1 MISFPPAWRR
11 SFYSIKEAS
20 LGWCTWGWK
29 VFYVTYLGWVLEL
42 GSRRQEWR
50 PHPLNRSRFHWHPAI
65 DYSAGSLAIIF
76 RTARQ
81 FFSCRSAIEFR
92 LLIELHLMLGSY
104 WICIDYS
111 PLQPR
116 HSSWSSPR
124 GVLVYLR
131 FDISFHLLH
140 KLTKRIRRK
149 IPWAWKAGDFKRTAT
164 SEIENFHRHSNRF
177 TKHRM

>member
-1 MISFPPAWRR
+1 MTTNDDAFITWERHHYDDAREGEKCFMSHTWDGCLSWVTVDKSDDLTPLHR
-11 SFYSIKEAS
+11 S
-20 LGWCTWGWK
+20 
-29 VFYVTYLGWVLEL
+29 
-42 GSRRQEWR
+42 Q
-50 PHPLNRSRFHWHPAI
+50 FHWKPAI

-111 PLQPR
+111 PFQPR

-131 FDISFHLLH
+131 FYTSFHLLH